1 MVRLIGSSGLMVL
14 VLIACASSHI
24 AGPAA
29 IAQEIRLEEADL
41 ILPVRIMH
49 NSEQIWDG
57 DRLVQDYNYLVYE
70 FETEAYL
77 YRARAYLDNIQ
88 AVSILGIFDKYSK
101 EPLRPTD
108 LEIDPRVLAYLR
120 RRYVE
125 IDMLGPTGYVPIEE

>member
-1 MVRLIGSSGLMVL
+1 MVRLVGSSGLMAL

-29 IAQEIRLEEADL
+29 IAQEIRLEEADP

-57 DRLVQDYNYLVYE
+57 DRLVQDYNYLAYE

-77 YRARAYLDNIQ
+77 YRARAYLDDIQ

-101 EPLRPTD
+101 EPIRPTD
-108 LEIDPRVLAYLR
+108 LEIDPRILAYLR

>member
-1 MVRLIGSSGLMVL
+1 MVRLIGSSGLMAL

-77 YRARAYLDNIQ
+77 YRARAYLDKIQ